1 MRWRYFPFLLNFFLI
16 VFYTTLIHEFESDED
31 IYEGWNL
38 SSFIFGILILL
49 CSIYF
54 VILEI
59 QKLKKYGFKDLSSLM
74 IIELIYIILT
84 IAMVI
89 SKFSGVSDLIFR
101 TISVFVLGFG
111 YFQFI
116 MYLRLFDSLAVLISM
131 MYYITKEI
139 IFFTLVF
146 LLAIISFANMFFVI

>member
-1 MRWRYFPFLLNFFLI
+1 
-16 VFYTTLIHEFESDED
+16 
-31 IYEGWNL
+31 
-38 SSFIFGILILL
+38 
-49 CSIYF
+49 
-54 VILEI
+54 
-59 QKLKKYGFKDLSSLM
+59 LM